1 VDTFQRAKGALGA
14 AFSTLL
20 ARAQLSA
27 TELSRIC
34 VCGAFGRNL
43 NVRNAQRI
51 GLLPDIPPERVELC
65 GNTALAGCEHLLLSP
80 ARTAELASLRKRAAI
95 VSLSQASDFEA
106 LFLDNL
112 YLDPTTRHPGTWRTT
127 ATPEGGKDM
136 KGLRS
141 DESQVFEAFLKSAQ
155 YLVRLQTQQDIWEHL
170 GKFVLTHFPADWLA
184 FVERGSGNSLSL
196 RYCTLPETVAAQ
208 NILTSVRTLVADV
221 LENGF
226 LASRVLLTPTPS
238 MTAFLPIVE
247 NHQTSGV
254 MLIGHTDAQPLPKE
268 LLSIYLA
275 LAGLAGATIER
286 KRAEEE
292 VRRLNAELERR
303 VAERTGQL
311 QTANDELLKEIIERR
326 RAEVALRESESLYRG
341 LFEHMNEGLAYCKM
355 IFENGEG
362 RDFVYLAVNSAFAT
376 LTGLKDVIGKRVT
389 EVIPG
394 IREAD
399 PGLFEIYARVAMNG
413 VPEKFEM
420 FIEALGMWFSISVY
434 SPEKGFFV
442 AIFDVITERKR
453 AEKALIRTEKL
464 AVTGRLAAT
473 MAHEINNPLE
483 AMTNLVYLLGQS
495 ITDAS
500 TREYVDIIEK
510 QLQTI
515 SRITS
520 QTLKFHRESVR
531 PAEFDLAGLIGELVE
546 FYQPKAK
553 QHGVTVVK
561 RFDTEAKVLGF
572 SGEIRQV
579 ISNLLLNAIEAT
591 PQDGQVILHL
601 YESSDRRG
609 GNRRGYRVS
618 IADTGIGIEAQHL
631 SRIFEPFF
639 TTKGENGTGLGL
651 WVSLGIINRAGGF
664 IRVWSTRRP
673 GRSGTC
679 FSIFLPADL
688 SVAEMTGRRRY
699 EAPHSTGRSV

>member
-1 VDTFQRAKGALGA
+1 
-14 AFSTLL
+14 
-20 ARAQLSA
+20 
-27 TELSRIC
+27 
-34 VCGAFGRNL
+34 
-43 NVRNAQRI
+43 
-51 GLLPDIPPERVELC
+51 
-65 GNTALAGCEHLLLSP
+65 
-80 ARTAELASLRKRAAI
+80 
-95 VSLSQASDFEA
+95 
-106 LFLDNL
+106 
-112 YLDPTTRHPGTWRTT
+112 
-127 ATPEGGKDM
+127 M

-226 LASRVLLTPTPS
+226 LASRVLLTPAPS

-254 MLIGHTDAQPLPKE
+254 MLIGHTDTQPLPKE

-303 VAERTGQL
+303 VAERTVQL
-311 QTANDELLKEIIERR
+311 QTANDELLKEILERR

-362 RDFVYLAVNSAFAT
+362 RDFAYLAVNSAFAT
-376 LTGLKDVIGKRVT
+376 LTGLKEVIGKRVT

-420 FIEALGMWFSISVY
+420 FVEALGMWFSISVY

-500 TREYVDIIEK
+500 TKEYVEIIEK
-510 QLQTI
+510 QLHHEPNPEIPSGKRQTSGVR
-515 SRITS
+515 SRGT
-520 QTLKFHRESVR
+520 
-531 PAEFDLAGLIGELVE
+531 
-546 FYQPKAK
+546 
-553 QHGVTVVK
+553 
-561 RFDTEAKVLGF
+561 
-572 SGEIRQV
+572 
-579 ISNLLLNAIEAT
+579 
-591 PQDGQVILHL
+591 
-601 YESSDRRG
+601 DR
-609 GNRRGYRVS
+609 
-618 IADTGIGIEAQHL
+618 
-631 SRIFEPFF
+631 
-639 TTKGENGTGLGL
+639 
-651 WVSLGIINRAGGF
+651 RAGG
-664 IRVWSTRRP
+664 V
-673 GRSGTC
+673 
-679 FSIFLPADL
+679 LPAEGK
-688 SVAEMTGRRRY
+688 AARRDRSQ
-699 EAPHSTGRSV
+699 AP

>member
-1 VDTFQRAKGALGA
+1 
-14 AFSTLL
+14 
-20 ARAQLSA
+20 
-27 TELSRIC
+27 
-34 VCGAFGRNL
+34 
-43 NVRNAQRI
+43 
-51 GLLPDIPPERVELC
+51 
-65 GNTALAGCEHLLLSP
+65 
-80 ARTAELASLRKRAAI
+80 
-95 VSLSQASDFEA
+95 
-106 LFLDNL
+106 
-112 YLDPTTRHPGTWRTT
+112 
-127 ATPEGGKDM
+127 M

-561 RFDTEAKVLGF
+561 RLDTEAKVLGF

-591 PQDGQVILHL
+591 PQDGQVTLHL

-699 EAPHSTGRSV
+699 EAPHSMGRSV